1 MIAEIIIDSSVKTLN
16 RIFDYNIPKEMENNI
31 SIGSRVLVPFGRS
44 KKLEEGFVTNI
55 KESTEFEVKDIAKIE
70 EQSLSTDKIVLS
82 KWMAK
87 RYFSN
92 VSECMKLMLRP
103 GTTTKNFA
111 NRTKDKTA
119 LFVSLNMPREQVLQY
134 IEDKKIKSEKQK
146 AILNYVIQVESLMQ
160 AELIEKTNTSRAII
174 KTLEKNGF
182 LKIEPKKVVRNPLSN
197 KKINR
202 TKNLKFTEEQQLAY
216 SKVEKS
222 IENNEYKKFLLYG
235 VTGSGKTEI
244 YLQLI

>member
-1 MIAEIIIDSSVKTLN
+1 MPEGDKMIAEIIIDSSVKTLN

-134 IEDKKIKSEKQK
+134 IQKKESELGSKSSFS
-146 AILNYVIQVESLMQ
+146 LNLPLLIQH
-160 AELIEKTNTSRAII
+160 SRASN
-174 KTLEKNGF
+174 TA
-182 LKIEPKKVVRNPLSN
+182 LS
-197 KKINR
+197 
-202 TKNLKFTEEQQLAY
+202 LYWF
-216 SKVEKS
+216 SKPDKWKE
-222 IENNEYKKFLLYG
+222 LYRR
-235 VTGSGKTEI
+235 
-244 YLQLI
+244 